1 MRRRSAE
8 RFVPRL
14 FERGWLP
21 LLSWHQIAE
30 LMQHGNDGL
39 VDMRLR
45 YLRGWPMAAWVKG
58 GVPNVIPGSELDVL
72 RAEVRAAYTR
82 PELDVLGVRDIAR
95 SDLLSYGTGLEAVP
109 DSLSNWRILRL
120 FLAEH
125 QAHAQKVAVI
135 SPWRAIEIENTRIA
149 DWLDK
154 PHRDNEATAATLV
167 KVRAHLKKEIVERGD
182 KRIASPAHMAADF
195 MSDVAANVE
204 LAISEG
210 LSEPLP
216 VRILLRAG
224 LEPDEINFAATF
236 RETMAMV
243 MFRQRLRMAS
253 DAENLPWEEVKEI
266 VTPDRVPSAFTHECM
281 RTYAHDQPERKG
293 SDVNDLSLLC
303 LAPYAT
309 ETFVDKRTL
318 ESVRRA
324 KQKVPRLAELLGSVR
339 KAASYHDITAA
350 CPQR

>member
-1 MRRRSAE
+1 
-8 RFVPRL
+8 
-14 FERGWLP
+14 
-21 LLSWHQIAE
+21 
-30 LMQHGNDGL
+30 
-39 VDMRLR
+39 
-45 YLRGWPMAAWVKG
+45 MAAWVTG

-95 SDLLSYGTGLEAVP
+95 SDLLSYGTGFEAMP
-109 DSLSNWRILRL
+109 DSLSDWRILRP

-125 QAHAQKVAVI
+125 QAHAQKVAAI
-135 SPWRAIEIENTRIA
+135 SPWRAIEIDNTRIA

-154 PHRDNEATAATLV
+154 PLRDTEAIDEMLA
-167 KVRAHLKKEIVERGD
+167 KVRTRLEKEIVERGD
-182 KRIASPAHMAADF
+182 KRIASPGHMATEF
-195 MSDVAANVE
+195 IFDVAANLE
-204 LAISEG
+204 LAISED
-210 LSEPLP
+210 SSVPLP
-216 VRILLRAG
+216 VRILLQAG
-224 LEPDEINFAATF
+224 LEPDEINLDATL
-236 RETMAMV
+236 RETVAMV
-243 MFRQRLRMAS
+243 MFRQRLKMAS
-253 DAENLPWEEVKEI
+253 DVENLPWEEVKEI

-350 CPQR
+350 CPSR